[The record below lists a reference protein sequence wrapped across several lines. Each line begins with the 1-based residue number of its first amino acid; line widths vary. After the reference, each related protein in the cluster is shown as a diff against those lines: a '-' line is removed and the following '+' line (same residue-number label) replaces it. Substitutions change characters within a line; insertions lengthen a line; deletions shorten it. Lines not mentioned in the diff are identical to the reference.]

1 MIRYLARALR
11 TPTSVS
17 SASRVPKSA
26 GWAAIR
32 QLHQRRALEYPIE
45 DGLGDFLT
53 PEGLRVIAV
62 DWQEGLLDRLN
73 EEVKDT
79 ELQEQSVI
87 QTVTS
92 TAAQK
97 SNSLAFM
104 YASQA
109 LNNSFFLD
117 NLKPPSGKSS
127 HEDEISP
134 ALTDRI
140 ATDFGTVGHL
150 KSTMSA
156 AALGMSSSGWVW
168 CVQDAYGALG
178 VVPTFGHGTV
188 LVRNRM
194 YHSPFYT
201 PVVGEASDPR
211 TLPPTSPPPAASP
224 ASGATAPRVQG
235 ASGNKSRTPQMRLI
249 TTQIPAYNSRDILT
263 RSLVIDFTKIG
274 SVLNPLF
281 CISVNEHAWVSSGYG
296 VWGKEEYLKRFWS
309 VLNWAKVSTTSDYWM
324 SASVRQSM

>member
-1 MIRYLARALR
+1 MMRYLARTLR
-11 TPTSVS
+11 APTSVS
-17 SASRVPKSA
+17 PTSRIPKSV
-26 GWAAIR
+26 GWAATR
-32 QLHQRRALEYPIE
+32 QLHERRALEYPIE

-53 PEGLRVIAV
+53 PEGLKLIAV
-62 DWQEGLLDRLN
+62 EWQEGLLERLN

-79 ELQEQSVI
+79 EFQEQSVI
-87 QTVTS
+87 QTVIS
-92 TAAQK
+92 TASQK

-117 NLKPPSGKSS
+117 NLKPPAGNSS
-127 HEDEISP
+127 HENEISP
-134 ALTDRI
+134 SLNQRI
-140 ATDFGTVGHL
+140 TADFGTVGHL

-168 CVQDAYGALG
+168 CVQDAYGTLG

-194 YHSPFYT
+194 HHSPFYT
-201 PVVGEASDPR
+201 PVVGEVSDPR
-211 TLPPTSPPPAASP
+211 NPSPTDPPPATSP
-224 ASGATAPRVQG
+224 ASGTPAPRVPN
-235 ASGNKSRTPQMRLI
+235 ASSNRSHTLQTRPM
-249 TTQIPAYNSRDILT
+249 TTQRPAAYDSRDIISHGLI
-263 RSLVIDFTKIG
+263 VDFTKIG

-281 CISVNEHAWVSSGYG
+281 CISVNEHAWLSSGYG

-309 VLNWAKVSTTSDYWM
+309 VLNWAKVSSTSDLWM
-324 SASVRQSM
+324 SASVGR

>member
-1 MIRYLARALR
+1 M
-11 TPTSVS
+11 
-17 SASRVPKSA
+17 
-26 GWAAIR
+26 
-32 QLHQRRALEYPIE
+32 Q

-79 ELQEQSVI
+79 ELQEQSVV
-87 QTVTS
+87 QTVIS

-117 NLKPPSGKSS
+117 NLKPPAGKAS

-134 ALTDRI
+134 SLSQRI

-156 AALGMSSSGWVW
+156 AALGMSSSGWIW

-178 VVPTFGHGTV
+178 IVPTFGHGTI
-188 LVRNRM
+188 LVRNRAH
-194 YHSPFYT
+194 HSPFYA
-201 PVVGEASDPR
+201 PVVGEVSDPR
-211 TLPPTSPPPAASP
+211 TPSPTDPPPAASP
-224 ASGATAPRVQG
+224 ASGAPARRVPG
-235 ASGNKSRTPQMRLI
+235 GLGNKSHTQTRPV
-249 TTQIPAYNSRDILT
+249 TTQVPAYNSGGIISS
-263 RSLVIDFTKIG
+263 SLIIDFTKIG

-296 VWGKEEYLKRFWS
+296 VWGKEEYLRKFWS
-309 VLNWAKVSTTSDYWM
+309 VLNWAKVSTTRDYW
-324 SASVRQSM
+324 ASTSRQSM